1 MEPIEVPSDFTEFLK
16 LLNAHEVGYLLV
28 GGFAVAYHGYP
39 RATANI
45 YVVGDAIKLSMLE

>member
-1 MEPIEVPSDFTEFLK
+1 MAPIGVPSDFTEFLK
-16 LLNAHEVGYLLV
+16 LLNAHGVGYLLV

-45 YVVGDAIKLSMLE
+45 DVVGDAIELSML